1 MVVLVARIGYFTIVA
16 GVILKPGYSWV
27 SSDAEDSPD
36 GAANGMLRLE
46 WTLDFSSFGA
56 TGAMGRCKLKVKND
70 RAWQDISDEE
80 ERDQAEYQRMARQ
93 YQRDGRYEPP
103 EE

>member
-1 MVVLVARIGYFTIVA
+1 
-16 GVILKPGYSWV
+16 
-27 SSDAEDSPD
+27 
-36 GAANGMLRLE
+36 MLRLD

-56 TGAMGRCKLKVKND
+56 TGAMRRCRLKVKNGRD
-70 RAWQDISDEE
+70 WRDVSDEE
-80 ERDQAEYQRMARQ
+80 ERDEAEWARMVRQ